1 MNFLD
6 WCLVLIVVAYALSG
20 YWQGFITGAFAT
32 IGLLLGGLLGI
43 WLAPHLLGDADPSL
57 WVSLT
62 ALFVV
67 LVCASF
73 GQAVLQYAGTR
84 MRDQITWQP
93 VRALDA
99 VGGAVLSVVAVLIV
113 TWMLGVA
120 VSGSRIPTIGP
131 MVRDSRV
138 LTTVNDVMPSS
149 AQGVLRQFDR
159 VVGSSFFPRYLEPF
173 APERIIEVDPAPG
186 NVVRDPE
193 VQQAELSVFKVRGNN
208 RCGDGIEGTGF
219 LYSPH
224 RLMTNAHV
232 VAGVTE
238 PTVRVG
244 TRNLDATV
252 VYYNSDIDIAVLDV
266 DIDGPVVHFDK
277 DGAAKDPAVILGYP
291 NDGPFDAQPA
301 RIRAE
306 QRLRS
311 PDIYGRG
318 TVTREVF
325 SVRGL
330 VRPGNSGGP
339 LVSRSGAVLGVIFAA
354 SVSDKQTGYALT
366 ADQVSEAAAR
376 GLSASGR
383 VSSGNCA

>member
-32 IGLLLGGLLGI
+32 VGLLLGGLAGI
-43 WLAPHLLGDADPSL
+43 WLAPHLLGNAHPSL
-57 WVSLT
+57 WVSLA

-84 MRDQITWQP
+84 ARDQITWQP

-99 VGGAVLSVVAVLIV
+99 IGGALLSVVAVLIV

-120 VSGSRIPTIGP
+120 VSGSRIPGIGP
-131 MVRDSRV
+131 MVRDSKV
-138 LTTVNDVMPSS
+138 LTEVNEVMPTQ

-173 APERIIEVDPAPG
+173 APERIVDVSPAPG

-193 VQQAELSVFKVRGNN
+193 VQQAELSVFKIRGNN
-208 RCGDGIEGTGF
+208 RCGDGIEGSGF

-238 PTVRVG
+238 PKVRVG

-266 DIDGPVVHFDK
+266 DINGPVVHFD
-277 DGAAKDPAVILGYP
+277 DSGAAKDAAVILGYP

-301 RIRAE
+301 RIRSE

-325 SVRGL
+325 SLRGL

-339 LVSRSGAVLGVIFAA
+339 LVSRSGQVLGVIFAA

-366 ADQVSEAAAR
+366 ADQIGQAASR
-376 GLSASGR
+376 GLSATGR

>member
-1 MNFLD
+1 MNLLD

-32 IGLLLGGLLGI
+32 VGLLLGGLLGI

-57 WVSLT
+57 WVSLA

-73 GQAVLQYAGTR
+73 GQAVLQYGGTR
-84 MRDQITWQP
+84 VRDQITWQP
-93 VRALDA
+93 VRAVDA
-99 VGGAVLSVVAVLIV
+99 VGGALLSVVAVLIV

-120 VSGSRIPTIGP
+120 VSGSRIPGIGP
-131 MVRDSRV
+131 MVRDSTV
-138 LTTVNDVMPSS
+138 LTSVNDVMPAR

-173 APERIIEVDPAPG
+173 APERIIEVSPAPG

-193 VQQAELSVFKVRGNN
+193 VQQAELSVFKIRGNN
-208 RCGDGIEGTGF
+208 RCGDGIEGSGF

-244 TRNLDATV
+244 TQDVDAKV
-252 VYYNSDIDIAVLDV
+252 VYYNADIDVAVLDV
-266 DIDGPVVHFDK
+266 DIDGPVVHFNH
-277 DGAAKDPAVILGYP
+277 DGEAQEPAVILGYP

-325 SVRGL
+325 SLRGL

-339 LVSRSGAVLGVIFAA
+339 LVSRAGEVLGVIFAA

-366 ADQVSEAAAR
+366 ADQVAGAAAR

>member
-1 MNFLD
+1 MNALD
-6 WCLVLIVVAYALSG
+6 WCLLLIAAAYALSG

-32 IGLLLGGLLGI
+32 IGLVLGGMLGI
-43 WLAPHLLGDADPSL
+43 WLTPHLLGEAAPSL
-57 WVSLT
+57 WVSLA

-73 GQAVLQYAGTR
+73 GQAFLQYGGSR
-84 MRDQITWQP
+84 VRDKITWQP

-99 VGGAVLSVVAVLIV
+99 VGGAVLSVVAVLVV

-120 VSGSRIPTIGP
+120 VSGSRIPGIGP
-131 MVRDSRV
+131 LVRDSKV
-138 LTTVNDVMPSS
+138 LTSVNEVMPSQ
-149 AQGVLRQFDR
+149 AQGALRGFDN

-173 APERIIEVDPAPG
+173 APERIVEVQPAPG

-193 VQQAELSVFKVRGNN
+193 VEQAELSVFKIRGNN

-224 RLMTNAHV
+224 RMMTNAHV
-232 VAGVTE
+232 VAGVTD
-238 PTVRVG
+238 PHVRVG
-244 TRNLDATV
+244 TRNVPAKV
-252 VYYNSDIDIAVLDV
+252 VYYNSDIDVAVLDI
-266 DIDGPVVHFDK
+266 DIDGPVVHFDTR
-277 DGAAKDPAVILGYP
+277 GRAKQPAVVLGYP

-301 RIRAE
+301 RIRAV

-325 SVRGL
+325 SLRGK

-339 LVSRSGAVLGVIFAA
+339 LVSRDGKVLGVIFAA

-366 ADQVSEAAAR
+366 ADQVAGAAAR
-376 GLSASGR
+376 GLEAADQ

>member
-1 MNFLD
+1 MNLLD
-6 WCLVLIVVAYALSG
+6 WCLVLIVIAYALSG

-32 IGLLLGGLLGI
+32 VGLLLGGLLGI

-57 WVSLT
+57 WVSLA

-84 MRDQITWQP
+84 VRDQITWQP

-120 VSGSRIPTIGP
+120 VSGSRIPGIGP
-131 MVRDSRV
+131 MVRDSEV
-138 LTTVNDVMPSS
+138 LTTVNDVMPSE
-149 AQGVLRQFDR
+149 AQGLLRQFDR

-173 APERIIEVDPAPG
+173 APERIVEVEPAPG

-193 VQQAELSVFKVRGNN
+193 VQQAELSVFKIRGNN
-208 RCGDGIEGTGF
+208 RCGDGIEGSGF

-238 PTVRVG
+238 PTVRIG
-244 TRNLDATV
+244 TRNVDAKV
-252 VYYNSDIDIAVLDV
+252 VYYNSDIDVAVLDV
-266 DIDGPVVHFDK
+266 DIDGPVIHFDTS
-277 DGAAKDPAVILGYP
+277 GAAKDAAVILGYP

-339 LVSRSGAVLGVIFAA
+339 LVSRAGEVLGVIFAA

-366 ADQVSEAAAR
+366 ADQVAGAAAR
-376 GLSASGR
+376 GLSATEQ